1 MFVKIYQA
9 LMCNDIEDK
18 IALVKQLHQSA
29 QEGGFSAADADQSP
43 VLAVPVPGRPAKP
56 ELVPPRFTKNRGLN
70 TLRGRKTL
78 LHAVAHIEFNAINLA
93 LDAAWRFR
101 DMPDQYYVDWLS
113 VADDEAKHFQLLQ
126 DRMRDLDIDYGYIEA
141 HNGLWE
147 AACETDHDVM
157 VRMALVPRVLEARGL
172 DVTPGIIAKLTQAGD
187 EESVAVLNVILAE
200 EVRHVEIGS
209 RWFRYCCEQRDLEAE
224 STFIELLRKYAN
236 GAVRGPFNEPARLKS
251 GFSEWELEQLA
262 CL

>member
-1 MFVKIYQA
+1 MFVTIHQA
-9 LMCNDIEDK
+9 LMCNDIEEK
-18 IALVKQLHQSA
+18 IALVKQLHRTA
-29 QEGGFSAADADQSP
+29 QVDGFSAADAEQSP
-43 VLAVPVPGRPAKP
+43 VLAVPVPGRPPKP

-126 DRMRDLDIDYGYIEA
+126 GRMRDLGIDYGYIDA

-147 AACETDHDVM
+147 AACDTDHDVM

-172 DVTPGIIAKLTQAGD
+172 DVTPGIIAKLTAAGD

-209 RWFRYCCEQRDLEAE
+209 RWFRYCCEQRGLEAE

-236 GAVRGPFNEPARLKS
+236 GAVRGPFNESARLQS